1 MTGTRRKKNRKTGL
15 KKADFAGDGGPY
27 SEVIVKIS
35 IRILDGE
42 MTRSRLAVNVYPDP
56 ALERMARESLQ
67 ALGQENYGYNE
78 HRVFGACLS
87 ENFNGWEDMNRDYP
101 RINDTSGDVF
111 RQEDAKRMNA
121 YIAKSVEWAITLNK
135 MGMEEAARNEARASS
150 EGMVM

>member
-1 MTGTRRKKNRKTGL
+1 
-15 KKADFAGDGGPY
+15 
-27 SEVIVKIS
+27 
-35 IRILDGE
+35 
-42 MTRSRLAVNVYPDP
+42 
-56 ALERMARESLQ
+56 MARESLQ

-78 HRVFGACLS
+78 YRVFGACLS